1 MVQAAEAEAAVAC
14 GGGIQVVGCD
24 TVRAEE
30 EAVPVCATVCASA
43 EVCVPAE
50 VCDVAEAVRK
60 VPAIPRRSSRLSRSN
75 LPLELHPSSR
85 SLLHRISLRQV
96 RP

>member
-43 EVCVPAE
+43 EVC
-50 VCDVAEAVRK
+50 DVAEAVRK
-60 VPAIPRRSSRLSRSN
+60 VPAIPRRSSRLARSN

-85 SLLHRISLRQV
+85 SLLHRISSRQV

>member
-30 EAVPVCATVCASA
+30 AAVPVCATVCAT
-43 EVCVPAE
+43 VCASAE

-60 VPAIPRRSSRLSRSN
+60 VPAVARRSSRLSRSN

-85 SLLHRISLRQV
+85 SLLHRISSRQV